1 MIVNDSKSIVSN
13 SMNFFVQWLR
23 NLIRKYLN
31 LKDLTLTI
39 SKTNLN
45 SLLLN
50 PVNESEIINMFS
62 VKKAVGPHSIPTNIL
77 KEYKKILSIP
87 LALIMSISFKRGI
100 FSELCKKGHVI
111 LVYKKEDQLDC
122 SNYRPISLL
131 SNISKVFKKPRYSRL
146 YDLLNKYNCF
156 YNWVSKFSF
165 NKSYLN
171 NYH

>member
-77 KEYKKILSIP
+77 KEYKKIFSLP
-87 LALIMSISFKRGI
+87 LALIKNISFKTGI
-100 FSELCKKGHVI
+100 FPELCKIAHVI
-111 LVYKKEDQLDC
+111 PVYKKGDQLDC
-122 SNYRPISLL
+122 SKYRPISLL
-131 SNISKVFKKPRYSRL
+131 SNTSKVF
-146 YDLLNKYNCF
+146 
-156 YNWVSKFSF
+156 
-165 NKSYLN
+165 
-171 NYH
+171 

>member
-1 MIVNDSKSIVSN
+1 MIVNDSKSIASN
-13 SMNFFVQWLR
+13 SLNFLVQWLR

-50 PVNESEIINMFS
+50 PVYESEIINMFS
-62 VKKAVGPHSIPTNIL
+62 VKKALGPHSIPTNIL

-87 LALIMSISFKRGI
+87 LALIMNISFKRGI

-111 LVYKKEDQLDC
+111 PVYKKEDQLDC
-122 SNYRPISLL
+122 SNYRAISLL
-131 SNISKVFKKPRYSRL
+131 SNISQNIV
-146 YDLLNKYNCF
+146 KYCQKT
-156 YNWVSKFSF
+156 YV
-165 NKSYLN
+165 L
-171 NYH
+171 